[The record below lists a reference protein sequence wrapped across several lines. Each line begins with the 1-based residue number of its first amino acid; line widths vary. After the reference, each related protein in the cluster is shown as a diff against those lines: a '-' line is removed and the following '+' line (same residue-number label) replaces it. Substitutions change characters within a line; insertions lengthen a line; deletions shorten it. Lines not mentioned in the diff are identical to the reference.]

1 MKMLPQYSIR
11 LMLGITALAA
21 VVFSVA
27 GLAVRGHGWAIGITL
42 GVVGCAVALVTYG
55 VFFAI
60 LWGFSV
66 VASPVMNRRGW
77 VGERALAG
85 TASPFGEASGALA
98 KEQPIEAIVV
108 EAEAGD
114 GGNEGTMGGGR

>member
-27 GLAVRGHGWAIGITL
+27 GLAVRGQGWAIGITL

-55 VFFAI
+55 IFFAI
-60 LWGFSV
+60 LWGFSLI
-66 VASPVMNRRGW
+66 ASPVMNRRGW

-85 TASPFGEASGALA
+85 TSSPFGDASGVLA
-98 KEQPIEAIVV
+98 EEQSIEAIVV
-108 EAEAGD
+108 EAED
-114 GGNEGTMGGGR
+114 GNGGEPGSAGGGR